1 MRHVWNVFQKK
12 SDFTC
17 EVQIQFLGVLKFFLN
32 YDPKFKRGVY
42 FSNLPKDYH
51 FSCNGTPFSIR
62 KESSHTVRE
71 VAGSDSRLIL
81 IPKKTEEITS
91 ELPLRLALRKI
102 SWSRSKCVWP
112 FGDPKTTDFSF
123 CGEPIEPGKPY
134 CYKHC
139 VLAYTNTRES
149 S

>member
-1 MRHVWNVFQKK
+1 MFNEGRDKMTEETGWTDERLETLKMLWNEGLSISQIGQKLNV
-12 SDFTC
+12 TRNA
-17 EVQIQFLGVLKFFLN
+17 VAGTVHRLG
-32 YDPKFKRGVY
+32 
-42 FSNLPKDYH
+42 LPKRQ
-51 FSCNGTPFSIR
+51 SPISSSVNSIR
-62 KESSHTVRE
+62 AK
-71 VAGSDSRLIL
+71 
-81 IPKKTEEITS
+81 PKKTEEITS

-149 S
+149 N